1 MTITAMM
8 NLTEVAP
15 DEGVNTTLALDWA
28 AIGEAVL
35 GFLAQATGT
44 LLAVVSIVIGAI
56 VLRLILRVVIRR
68 VVERIVNGV
77 KRKHDVTDTVELA
90 AASPLNVMRTVQR
103 TRSLGSVLSNA
114 VTIAIVIVTV
124 VMLFTVLVPDA
135 AGALTLITAAVG
147 AGLGFG
153 AQNIVKDVLN
163 GIFIVAED
171 QLGIGDVVDLGL
183 ATGIVEDVGIR
194 VTQVRDVNGT
204 LWFVRNGEIMRLG
217 NMSHGW
223 ARAIIDLAVPYDTN
237 VDEIETAILKTAVD
251 LAKEPK
257 WRSRIL
263 ERPELWGI
271 ESISAE
277 AIVVRLVVK
286 TRTSAK
292 DDVARELRSRLKAT
306 LDAMDVR
313 LPALNSIQLTGFNAS
328 EGLRSTR
335 SRKPKPIDTGQVG
348 AQRPS
353 RTPATPLTKPSR
365 DDLTPKPLPNPRSID
380 LPPDFGDREN

>member
-1 MTITAMM
+1 M
-8 NLTEVAP
+8 LRTEVP
-15 DEGVNTTLALDWA
+15 VDDGGVVESVATIDWD
-28 AIGEAVL
+28 AIWTAVL
-35 GFLAQATGT
+35 GFFAHAAGT
-44 LLAVVSIVIGAI
+44 LIAVAAIIVGAI
-56 VLRLILRVVIRR
+56 VLRLLLQVVIRR
-68 VVERIVNGV
+68 VVERIVSGV

-103 TRSLGSVLSNA
+103 TRSLGSVLSNS
-114 VTIAIVIVTV
+114 VTV
-124 VMLFTVLVPDA
+124 AIIIVSIVLIFTVTVPDA
-135 AGALTLITAAVG
+135 AGALSLITAALG

-194 VTQVRDVNGT
+194 ITQVRDVNGT

-223 ARAIIDLAVPYDTN
+223 ARAIIDLAVPYDAD

-277 AIVVRLVVK
+277 AVVVRLVVK

-292 DDVARELRSRLKAT
+292 DDVARELRSRLKST
-306 LDAMDVR
+306 LDAMNVR
-313 LPALNSIQLTGFNAS
+313 LPALNSIQLTGFDAAD
-328 EGLRSTR
+328 GLRSTR
-335 SRKPKPIDTGQVG
+335 TRKPKPVDTGQVG

-353 RTPATPLTKPSR
+353 RMTTSGSTSTIR
-365 DDLTPKPLPNPRSID
+365 DDLAPKPVSTPKPSSPTEPGERD
-380 LPPDFGDREN
+380 A